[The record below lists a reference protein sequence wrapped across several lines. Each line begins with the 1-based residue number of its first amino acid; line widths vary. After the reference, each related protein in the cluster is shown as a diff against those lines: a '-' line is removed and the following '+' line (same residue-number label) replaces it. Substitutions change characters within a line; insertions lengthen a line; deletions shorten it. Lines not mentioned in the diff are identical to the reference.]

1 MKKNRTLSY
10 VILVT
15 FLVSIIAVSPVN
27 AATVGMVAEWKL
39 DEESGSVASDSS
51 ANANDGVLS
60 GGKFGNALYFDGVDD
75 YVEIPNAITMD
86 VSASYTFEAWIYLES
101 SGTSGV
107 WVYRGFFRRG
117 SYGTTASE
125 IEIYTQPY
133 VSGYNGKLT
142 VVHNRA
148 GSFGYR
154 YFTPFPLDTWVHL
167 AVTWD
172 GTTAKAYY
180 NGEEQISTGT
190 SVVDSAVSD
199 KPSYIGH
206 GYKTAFMKG
215 KIDEVRISNI
225 ARTSFNLIS
234 APEVDINTVALWHL
248 DESVGTTVFDE
259 TLNNNDGTIHG
270 AAWAG
275 PTWVT
280 AHSGNGLKFDG
291 VDDSVEVADDD
302 SLDITDGITIE
313 AWIYPEKTSGYQ
325 NIVSKRK
332 GGVANYAL
340 RLNGKNV
347 EFYFSKPGTSWSVWA
362 TNTAVISSNNWYQIL
377 VVYTFGD
384 ADSIGIYVEGVSQT
398 GSWIALDEP
407 DITANT
413 YPLHIGFNY
422 AGYPQYFKG
431 IIDEVRIWNVVLEVE
446 IDVNPDTLNLKSNG
460 EWITCYIELS
470 DGFDVNDIDVDSIKL
485 TVDGKEVL
493 VDPAAPTEIGDYDSD
508 GVPDLMVK
516 FDRSELIEN
525 VNTIDFENAD
535 GKFYDLPTT
544 ITGTADGIPFKGTDT
559 IRVRK

>member
-1 MKKNRTLSY
+1 M
-10 VILVT
+10 
-15 FLVSIIAVSPVN
+15 
-27 AATVGMVAEWKL
+27 
-39 DEESGSVASDSS
+39 
-51 ANANDGVLS
+51 
-60 GGKFGNALYFDGVDD
+60 
-75 YVEIPNAITMD
+75 
-86 VSASYTFEAWIYLES
+86 
-101 SGTSGV
+101 
-107 WVYRGFFRRG
+107 
-117 SYGTTASE
+117 
-125 IEIYTQPY
+125 
-133 VSGYNGKLT
+133 
-142 VVHNRA
+142 
-148 GSFGYR
+148 
-154 YFTPFPLDTWVHL
+154 
-167 AVTWD
+167 
-172 GTTAKAYY
+172 
-180 NGEEQISTGT
+180 
-190 SVVDSAVSD
+190 
-199 KPSYIGH
+199 
-206 GYKTAFMKG
+206 
-215 KIDEVRISNI
+215 
-225 ARTSFNLIS
+225 
-234 APEVDINTVALWHL
+234 
-248 DESVGTTVFDE
+248 
-259 TLNNNDGTIHG
+259 
-270 AAWAG
+270 
-275 PTWVT
+275 
-280 AHSGNGLKFDG
+280 
-291 VDDSVEVADDD
+291 
-302 SLDITDGITIE
+302 DITDGITIE